1 MSQKGEGRFQT
12 SCFLNKPEKKAR
24 VAQVHLQCPRSTPSL
39 YKLTVFNVHYFSPL
53 WEIFC
58 ACLSQLLKT
67 TSANTLGKSS
77 AGYNSEQ
84 SCLYHLCYKRSS
96 CYQNARGE
104 RGLIKYSRFLPFI
117 TKIFKA
123 NTEQM
128 QLYQAKAAQKLLAV
142 SRTQYLHLAPAA
154 RLEDAACAR
163 PRELLL

>member
-1 MSQKGEGRFQT
+1 M
-12 SCFLNKPEKKAR
+12 P
-24 VAQVHLQCPRSTPSL
+24 QVHLQCPRSTPSS
-39 YKLTVFNVHYFSPL
+39 YKLTVFNIHYFSPL

-96 CYQNARGE
+96 CYQKARDE

-117 TKIFKA
+117 TKIFKIK
-123 NTEQM
+123 TEQM
-128 QLYQAKAAQKLLAV
+128 QLCQAKAAQKLLAV

-163 PRELLL
+163 PRELLSVSFSLSITSCCFSPAV